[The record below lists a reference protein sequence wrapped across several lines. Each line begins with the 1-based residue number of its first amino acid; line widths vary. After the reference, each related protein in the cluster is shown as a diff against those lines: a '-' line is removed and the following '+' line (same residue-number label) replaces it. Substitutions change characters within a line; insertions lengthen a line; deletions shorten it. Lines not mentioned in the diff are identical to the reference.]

1 MGGESRARETTRIL
15 VGCCTVVSVS
25 LGCATKQA
33 IPLDCVSEDV
43 VVYVDGRLLEEN
55 PDVLELSADEPHKLY
70 FKRPGHDP
78 QLIVL
83 ESQTDEQGKPRL
95 SPGAVCVQLV
105 PVGLAREL
113 TIELEEDPGDGPD

>member
-1 MGGESRARETTRIL
+1 MRIL
-15 VGCCTVVSVS
+15 VGACTVVAVC
-25 LGCATKQA
+25 LGCAAKQA

-70 FKRPGHDP
+70 FKRPGHDS

-83 ESQTDEQGKPRL
+83 ESQTDEQGKPQL
-95 SPGAVCVQLV
+95 SPGEVCVRLV

-113 TIELEEDPGDGPD
+113 TIEVEEDPGDGAD